1 MVIKYTKSVLNHVLP
16 HNLTACKLKPPMY
29 LFTVE
34 SFFFFFQFRFSA
46 ESYPACFS
54 FGVGEEG
61 SLHQLCAWDSMY
73 YGGNLVQIN
82 SNNLGPSGKA
92 LKLNLPFR
100 IPFLYPFVYHPQCH
114 CQGYWT
120 MGAGHGS
127 QSMHVCINCLVVLEV
142 PPS

>member
-82 SNNLGPSGKA
+82 SNNLGPIKETIWKSFKA
-92 LKLNLPFR
+92 EPAIQNTISLSTCLPSTMSLPGILNYGGGPKVT
-100 IPFLYPFVYHPQCH
+100 VYACVH
-114 CQGYWT
+114 
-120 MGAGHGS
+120 
-127 QSMHVCINCLVVLEV
+127 
-142 PPS
+142 